1 MEDLSGVTLGSYR
14 LVEKIGQGA
23 VSVVYRAY
31 QPSLERWVA
40 VKVLDPA
47 YVAQDHQF
55 IARFRREAKAIAA
68 LRHPNILIVYDC
80 GEQSGLEYIAMEYV
94 VGGALTKRL
103 TGEPFPWKR
112 AVSLALGIGQALVFA
127 HSRGIIHRDVKPGNV
142 LLPTEEWPLLADF
155 GIVKVKHPG
164 HSWTDP
170 GTPMGTPA
178 YISPE
183 QALGGEVDHRT
194 DIYALGV
201 MLFEMVT
208 GQVPFQATK
217 TFDMLLKHISEPP
230 PSPRALVPEI
240 PEALEHIIL
249 RALAK
254 EPDERYQNMA
264 DMVADME
271 ALGPFSAAT
280 RPSEVVEQRPN
291 RFTAELRNLRP
302 LLRGPHF
309 IIVNSGV
316 PVPIPRQDEVV
327 IGRSDPVTNTLVDV
341 DLTSLG
347 GVSGGVSRQHAR
359 MVFAQNVWTIEDL
372 DSTNGTY
379 LNGAPLRP
387 FEPQPL
393 HDGDQVKLG
402 QMVLTFHLG
411 EATESSQKSVSAA

>member
-1 MEDLSGVTLGSYR
+1 MKDLSGVTLGSYR

-47 YVAQDHQF
+47 YVDQDEQF
-55 IARFRREAKAIAA
+55 IARFRHEAKAIAA

-80 GEQSGLEYIAMEYV
+80 GEQNGLEYIAMEYV
-94 VGGALTKRL
+94 AGGALTKRL

-112 AVSLALGIGQALVFA
+112 AVGLALGIGQALMFA

-155 GIVKVKHPG
+155 GLVKVKHLER
-164 HSWTDP
+164 SWTAP
-170 GTPMGTPA
+170 GRPLGTPA

-208 GQVPFQATK
+208 GQVPFRATK

-230 PSPRALVPEI
+230 PSPRMLVPEI

-254 EPDERYQNMA
+254 EPDERYQDMA

-271 ALGPFSAAT
+271 SLGPFSAAT
-280 RPSEVVEQRPN
+280 RPSEAAEQISN
-291 RFTAELRNLRP
+291 RFTAELRELRP
-302 LLRGPHF
+302 LLHGPHF

-316 PVPIPRQDEVV
+316 PVPIPLQDEVV
-327 IGRSDPVTNTLVDV
+327 IGRSDPTTNTLVDV
-341 DLTSLG
+341 DLTSVG
-347 GVSGGVSRQHAR
+347 GIAGGVSRQHAR
-359 MVFAQNVWTIEDL
+359 LVFAQGIWRIEDL
-372 DSTNGTY
+372 DSTNGTR
-379 LNGAPLRP
+379 LNGVPLHP
-387 FEPQPL
+387 YEPQPL
-393 HDGDQVKLG
+393 HDGDQIQLG
-402 QMVLTFHLG
+402 QMVLTFHIG
-411 EATESSQKSVSAA
+411 ARSQDAQKSVSAI

>member
-47 YVAQDHQF
+47 YVAQDQQF

-80 GEQSGLEYIAMEYV
+80 GEQNGLEYIAMEYV
-94 VGGALTKRL
+94 AGGALTKRL

-112 AVSLALGIGQALVFA
+112 AVGLALGIGQALVFA

-142 LLPTEEWPLLADF
+142 LLPTEDWPLLADF
-155 GIVKVKHPG
+155 GLVKLKHAKQ
-164 HSWTDP
+164 SWTDP
-170 GTPMGTPA
+170 GMPVGTPA

-254 EPDERYQNMA
+254 EPDERYQDMA
-264 DMVADME
+264 NMVADME
-271 ALGPFSAAT
+271 TLGPFSTIT
-280 RPSEVVEQRPN
+280 RPPEAAAQRSK
-291 RFTAELRNLRP
+291 RFTAELRDLRP

-309 IIVNSGV
+309 IIVNTGV
-316 PVPIPRQDEVV
+316 PVPIPLQDEVV
-327 IGRSDPVTNTLVDV
+327 IGRSDPVTNTMVDI

-347 GVSGGVSRQHAR
+347 GISGGVSRQHAR
-359 MVFAQNVWTIEDL
+359 LVFAQNAWTIEDL

-379 LNGAPLRP
+379 LNGVPLRP

-393 HDGDQVKLG
+393 HDGDQVQLG
-402 QMVLTFHLG
+402 QMVLIFHLG
-411 EATESSQKSVSAA
+411 EVPESA

>member
-14 LVEKIGQGA
+14 LVEKIGQSA
-23 VSVVYRAY
+23 LSAVYRAY
-31 QPSLERWVA
+31 QSSLERWVA

-47 YVAQDHQF
+47 YVGQDERF
-55 IARFRREAKAIAA
+55 IARFRREARAIAA

-80 GEQSGLEYIAMEYV
+80 GEQNGLEYIAMEYV
-94 VGGALTKRL
+94 AGGALTKRL
-103 TGEPFPWKR
+103 TGEPFPWKQ
-112 AVSLALGIGQALVFA
+112 AVGLAIGIGQALAFA

-155 GIVKVKHPG
+155 GLAKLQHLGGSGTNPG
-164 HSWTDP
+164 K
-170 GTPMGTPA
+170 PMGTPA

-230 PSPRALVPEI
+230 PSPRTLVPEI

-254 EPDERYQNMA
+254 EPDERYQDMG

-280 RPSEVVEQRPN
+280 RPSEAAEERPT
-291 RFTAELRNLRP
+291 RFTAELRELRP

-316 PVPIPRQDEVV
+316 PVPIPSQDEVV
-327 IGRSDPVTNTLVDV
+327 IGRSDPATNTLVDV

-347 GVSGGVSRQHAR
+347 GIAGGVSRQHAR
-359 MVFAQNVWTIEDL
+359 LMFVQNTWTIEDL
-372 DSTNGTY
+372 DSTNGTR
-379 LNGAPLRP
+379 LNGVPLRP
-387 FEPQPL
+387 YEPQPL
-393 HDGDQVKLG
+393 HDGDQVQLG

-411 EATESSQKSVSAA
+411 RAEQSSQKSVSAA